1 MLVYT
6 ASKSEF
12 IDDVRKRHI
21 DDKIHAALQRH
32 IGRRTSESEVRSWRN
47 SMMYMRDILDDG
59 DIPSDA
65 GVAIEYVLP
74 QTSKRV
80 DFILTGKDDNQRDTA
95 IIVELKQWE
104 KVSATNKDGIVR
116 TFIGKGERET
126 SHPSYQAWTY
136 AALLTDFNETVQD
149 EDIDLWPCAYLHN
162 CDQDE
167 VLNHSFYSDYT
178 DKAPAFLRRDGVKLT
193 SFIKKY
199 VKYGDSDNVMYR
211 IDNGR
216 IRPSKNLADKLVSLL
231 QGNQEFLMIDDQKVV
246 YETAMELANTS
257 TVKDKHVLI
266 VEGGPGTGKS
276 VVAVN
281 LLVAL
286 TKQRLLAQYVTKNS
300 APRAVYA
307 SKLTG
312 SFRKSH
318 IDNLFK
324 GSGSYT
330 ATEAN
335 VFDALIVD
343 EAHRLNEKSG
353 MFNHLGENQI
363 KEIINAAKFSIF
375 FIDEDQKVTFK
386 DIGESDSIE
395 SWATRLGA
403 KVHKLELESQFRCN
417 GSNGYLAWVDNSLQ
431 IRDTANETLED
442 IHYDFRVFD
451 SPNELRD
458 AIFEKNRIS
467 NKARLV
473 AGYCWDWVSK
483 KDSSAKDILIEEHN
497 FSMKWNLNSDGQLWI
512 IKPESVSEVGC
523 IHTCQGL
530 EVDYIGVIIGSDFV
544 IRDGSSVT
552 DAGER
557 AKTDKSISGYKS
569 LLKVDPVNARKKADA
584 IIKNTYRT
592 LMTRGMKGCYL
603 YCTDE
608 ETNEYFKALIGREQ
622 IESQIEMGASG
633 LVFDDGKG
641 NEESSA
647 SNVIPFPL
655 LEAHKVNPFVNSVP
669 IYDLEV
675 AAGLFSDTQV
685 VDEAPD
691 IGYEDRID
699 SYNWVELPD
708 FIRPSRGMFVAKV
721 VGESM
726 NKRIPNGSWCLFK
739 LKPVGTRQGK
749 VVLVQHHS
757 IDDPDTGGRYT
768 VKVYQ
773 SEKVNTEDGGWQH
786 SKIMLKPD
794 STDPS
799 YKPIV
804 IQEED
809 AEELFVIAELILVMP
824 L

>member
-12 IDDVRKRHI
+12 IDDVRMRHI
-21 DDKIHAALQRH
+21 DDKIHSALQRH

-47 SMMYMRDILDDG
+47 SMMYMRDILDDSE
-59 DIPSDA
+59 IPSDA
-65 GVAIEYVLP
+65 GVAIEYMLP

-80 DFILTGKDDNQRDTA
+80 DFILTGKDDNQRDAA

-116 TFIGKGERET
+116 TFIGKGEREA

-136 AALLTDFNETVQD
+136 AALLKDFNETVQD

-167 VLNHSFYSDYT
+167 VVNNHFYSDYT
-178 DKAPAFLRRDGVKLT
+178 SKAPAFLRKDGAKLT

-246 YETAMELANTS
+246 YETAMELANSS

-286 TKQRLLAQYVTKNS
+286 TNQRLLAQYVTKNS

-312 SFRKSH
+312 SFKKSH

-330 ATEAN
+330 ATDAN

-386 DIGESDSIE
+386 DIGESDAIE
-395 SWATRLGA
+395 NWAVRLGA
-403 KVHKLELESQFRCN
+403 TVHKLELESQFRCN

-458 AIFEKNRIS
+458 AIFEKNKIN

-473 AGYCWDWVSK
+473 AGYCWNWVSK
-483 KDSSAKDILIEEHN
+483 KDSSAKDIVIEEHN
-497 FSMKWNLNSDGQLWI
+497 FAMKWNLNSDGQLWI

-530 EVDYIGVIIGSDFV
+530 EVDYIGVIIGPDFV
-544 IRDGSSVT
+544 IRNGIAT
-552 DAGER
+552 TIAENR
-557 AKTDKSISGYKS
+557 ARTDKSLSGYVA
-569 LLKVDPVNARKKADA
+569 LRNRDEGPARHKADA

-592 LMTRGMKGCYL
+592 LMTRGMKGCYI
-603 YCTDE
+603 YCSDE
-608 ETNEYFKALIGREQ
+608 ETNEYFKELIGREALEYQ
-622 IESQIEMGASG
+622 SEGDFPHRDSSDSPSQE
-633 LVFDDGKG
+633 VPDG
-641 NEESSA
+641 
-647 SNVIPFPL
+647 SNVIPFPIMEL
-655 LEAHKVNPFVNSVP
+655 DKVHPFVNSVP
-669 IYDLEV
+669 IYDLKV
-675 AAGLFSDTQV
+675 AAGSFSETQL
-685 VDEAPD
+685 VDEVPAD
-691 IGYEDRID
+691 DLALDID
-699 SYNWVELPD
+699 SYEWVELPE
-708 FIRPSRGMFVAKV
+708 FFRPSRGMFVARV
-721 VGESM
+721 DGESM

-739 LKPVGTRQGK
+739 LNPVGTRQGK
-749 VVLVQHHS
+749 VVVARHHS

-768 VKVYQ
+768 IKVYQ
-773 SEKVNTEDGGWQH
+773 SEKASLADGGWQH
-786 SKIMLKPD
+786 SKIVLKPD
-794 STDPS
+794 STDPN
-799 YKPIV
+799 YEPI
-804 IQEED
+804 IIREDD
-809 AEELFVIAELILVMP
+809 AEGLFVVAELLAV
-824 L
+824 LAR